1 MELQNGSI
9 LSTYYRRSARSQR
22 IAPIGKTCKIHKG
35 EIVDHPSLR
44 KLAIVSAF
52 IMSGCA
58 VTLDPTIPKG
68 SFPGDA
74 VTVSDVASGVRPTV
88 SVSQAASGTPSPI
101 GHGTI
106 SVFAIKVA
114 PVRIANGSGD
124 QVLMD
129 IFKRALQEN
138 GYQVADAKA
147 SEALPVVECTVQ
159 KFRFQ
164 NYTWFVPIVP
174 TWGGIDLEVRVASR
188 DGKALWTKSY
198 SGGSWNLWYS
208 FNSAVNRAMEKIL
221 EQAVADFGSS
231 SFREACCLGA
241 SGA

>member
-1 MELQNGSI
+1 M
-9 LSTYYRRSARSQR
+9 
-22 IAPIGKTCKIHKG
+22 TC
-35 EIVDHPSLR
+35 VAVR
-44 KLAIVSAF
+44 KLAIAGALLAT
-52 IMSGCA
+52 GCA
-58 VTLDPTIPKG
+58 VTLDPSIPKG
-68 SFPGDA
+68 GLPSDVA
-74 VTVSDVASGVRPTV
+74 TVSDAASGVRPTV

-114 PVRIANGSGD
+114 PVNIANGSGD

-129 IFKRALQEN
+129 IFKRALQES
-138 GYQVADAKA
+138 GYQVADPKA

-159 KFRFQ
+159 RFRFQ

-188 DGKALWTKSY
+188 DGKTLWTKSY

-208 FNSAVNRAMEKIL
+208 FNGAVNRAMEKIL

-231 SFREACCLGA
+231 SFREACCSGV